1 MSGYSPFHSNIPVTS
16 HYDSQLRSH
25 TRLFC
30 TKAKAAFAFV
40 TFIIQWSVSHVL
52 SDFDVFFYF
61 CEQFQSVTV
70 SRTLI
75 TCIVRINHSGLIL
88 DLPGRWP
95 VVWAW
100 F

>member
-40 TFIIQWSVSHVL
+40 TFIIQ
-52 SDFDVFFYF
+52 
-61 CEQFQSVTV
+61 
-70 SRTLI
+70 
-75 TCIVRINHSGLIL
+75 
-88 DLPGRWP
+88 
-95 VVWAW
+95 
-100 F
+100 